1 MIQGLYDLQ
10 WVAWLL
16 WTCFLTGWREDI
28 SYLVG
33 LVEDRGEMVL
43 CHILSRHLGVQTA
56 VSLLRSL
63 AAD

>member
-43 CHILSRHLGVQTA
+43 VISSAGTWVFRRLSVC
-56 VSLLRSL
+56 
-63 AAD
+63 